1 MAYALA
7 SKSKGATPAT
17 VAPVRRH
24 QRRRHAGPAGNAR
37 GAGDLARPRI
47 AASAPM
53 PFLQPK
59 LEVGAPNDRFEQE
72 AERVAEQVM
81 RMPASATPPAVSTA
95 AGRARRSIQRIRA
108 ECAEE
113 EAAPLLRK
121 PLPNAASA
129 RICAR
134 SDAIV
139 APSVVSDQAAIM
151 QRQELE
157 EDETLQTKTA
167 AGAAPEVAPGVEAGI
182 HALRGRGRPLSAA
195 ERAFFEPRLGHDF
208 SQVRLHTG
216 ARATA
221 LARAVEARA
230 FTVGTDIVFEA
241 GQYAQGSEVGKKL
254 LAHELTHTV
263 QQGDNGLV
271 QRLTISP
278 IVNKIN
284 PSWTCGQHM
293 RHWKFELSNPAPAEG
308 YMVQEIDYR
317 LNLQGCPNSAL
328 GKFELKTFL
337 GGVATYQRQQ
347 LRCQLQELYRSV
359 IQATGPWK
367 DRPGEKL
374 RHGQVFPEVGN
385 RRSGQGLEHERS
397 ADVTGSPR
405 VEGADTSLLVER
417 SSRRGAGDKRSR
429 GGLAMLRP
437 PHRFQQTLRETMTFS
452 FNESTAALNKSA

>member
-17 VAPVRRH
+17 VAPVRRN
-24 QRRRHAGPAGNAR
+24 QRGRHGGPAGNGR
-37 GAGDLARPRI
+37 GAGSLARPRI

-81 RMPASATPPAVSTA
+81 RMPASAALPAVSTA
-95 AGRARRSIQRIRA
+95 AGGAQRSIQRICA
-108 ECAEE
+108 ECAKEE
-113 EAAPLLRK
+113 MAPLQRK
-121 PLPNAASA
+121 PLPNAAAA
-129 RICAR
+129 RISAR
-134 SDAIV
+134 SDAMARSAFADEPAV
-139 APSVVSDQAAIM
+139 L
-151 QRQELE
+151 QRQEIE
-157 EDETLQTKTA
+157 EDEMLQTKAA
-167 AGAAPEVAPGVEAGI
+167 AGVVPTMAPDLEAGI
-182 HALRGRGRPLSAA
+182 HALRGRGQPLSAA
-195 ERAFFEPRLGHDF
+195 ERAFFEPRFGHDF
-208 SQVRLHTG
+208 SQVRLHTD

-230 FTVGTDIVFEA
+230 FTVGTDIVFGA

-263 QQGDNGLV
+263 QQGDSRVV

-317 LNLQGCPNSAL
+317 LNLQGCPNSGL
-328 GKFELKTFL
+328 GKFELKEHFWEAWRHISGSRLDVNYKNYTD
-337 GGVATYQRQQ
+337 Q
-347 LRCQLQELYRSV
+347 SS
-359 IQATGPWK
+359 
-367 DRPGEKL
+367 RPPDSGKI
-374 RHGQVFPEVGN
+374 GQVKNYGTVKFFLKSVTGDLDTAWSTSAVPM
-385 RRSGQGLEHERS
+385 SQGLPALNGPTPPS
-397 ADVTGSPR
+397 WWNDPP
-405 VEGADTSLLVER
+405 VEGPETREAGADWQCC
-417 SSRRGAGDKRSR
+417 
-429 GGLAMLRP
+429 GLPTDFNRP
-437 PHRFQQTLRETMTFS
+437 FGRP
-452 FNESTAALNKSA
+452 